1 MTAATRR
8 RASVLGLALATA
20 LTLSFCPADAT
31 VVTAHGD
38 TVPEVA
44 DLGPT
49 SFTVPGPYAVGETTL
64 KLKTNKAPVEVWFPA
79 TPESVE
85 GKPAGS
91 YDMVSWMPEWV
102 QKKLPA
108 DFSLTYPSGGVRGV
122 HIAPGRFPLV
132 VFSHGYAGFRDQS
145 SFLTAWLAT
154 WGFVV
159 AAPDQHS
166 RDITTVLNLNTPP
179 PGKKTTDIGDLRA
192 TITLMRAKNEQ
203 SGKRFFGHVD
213 MEKVAAV
220 GHSAGAAAVEALA
233 AVDPRV
239 GTFVSMAGASVGAF
253 GESKGGAFTKLPKVP
268 GMIMAATDDGVVGS
282 ASLVTAYGKLNA
294 PKRLVMVGG
303 GHHAFSDICEI
314 GAGEGGLVAVAQF
327 IGIPV
332 SDQLARLANDGC
344 SPPDLPPTEA
354 WPAIRQAV
362 VAQLRNV
369 FAFDTSTAGLDG
381 LVEAFPGV
389 VAENTSEG

>member
-1 MTAATRR
+1 M
-8 RASVLGLALATA
+8 
-20 LTLSFCPADAT
+20 
-31 VVTAHGD
+31 
-38 TVPEVA
+38 
-44 DLGPT
+44 
-49 SFTVPGPYAVGETTL
+49 
-64 KLKTNKAPVEVWFPA
+64 WFPA

-85 GKPAGS
+85 GKPAAS

-122 HIAPGRFPLV
+122 PMAAGRFPLV

-145 SFLTAWLAT
+145 SFLTAWLAS

-179 PGKKTTDIGDLRA
+179 PGKKTTDVGDLRA
-192 TITLMRAKNEQ
+192 TITKMSIKNAT
-203 SGKRFFGHVD
+203 SGKRFSGHID
-213 MEKVAAV
+213 LTKVAAV

-239 GTFVSMAGASVGAF
+239 DTFVSMAGASVGAF

-282 ASLVTAYGKLNA
+282 ASLVTAYGKLNE
-294 PKRLVMVGG
+294 PKRFVTVGG

-314 GAGEGGLVAVAQF
+314 GAGEGGLVAVAEL

-332 SDQLARLANDGC
+332 SDQLKALGLGRVLPARPAAHRGLAGDPADRRRAAAARPRLRHHDRGPRRPGRGVPGRGRAERERGLGPEQP
-344 SPPDLPPTEA
+344 SRRPERVEQLGWSRRGRPTGRA
-354 WPAIRQAV
+354 R
-362 VAQLRNV
+362 RR
-369 FAFDTSTAGLDG
+369 
-381 LVEAFPGV
+381 
-389 VAENTSEG
+389 

>member
-1 MTAATRR
+1 MTDSTRR
-8 RASVLGLALATA
+8 RATVLGLALATA
-20 LTLSFCPADAT
+20 LTLSFCPSADAT
-31 VVTAHGD
+31 VASAHD
-38 TVPEVA
+38 TVPEVT

-49 SFTVPGPYAVGETTL
+49 SFSVPGPYAVGESTL

-79 TPESVE
+79 TSESVA
-85 GKPAGS
+85 GKPEAS
-91 YDMVSWMPEWV
+91 YDMVSWMPDWV
-102 QKKLPA
+102 QKRLPA

-122 HIAPGRFPLV
+122 PVAEGTFPLV

-145 SFLTAWLAT
+145 SFLTAWLAS

-179 PGKKTTDIGDLRA
+179 PGKKTTDVGDLRA
-192 TITLMRAKNEQ
+192 TITLMRTQNAT

-213 MEKVAAV
+213 LKKVAAV

-239 GTFVSMAGASVGAF
+239 DTFVSMAGASVGAF
-253 GESKGGAFTKLPKVP
+253 GEGKGGAFSKLPKVP
-268 GMIMAATDDGVVGS
+268 GMIMAASDDGVVDSSG
-282 ASLVTAYGKLNA
+282 LVKAYGKLKK
-294 PKRLVMVGG
+294 PKRFVTVGG

-314 GAGEGGLVAVAQF
+314 GAGQGGLVAVAEL

-332 SDQLARLANDGC
+332 SDQLKALASDGC
-344 SPPDLPPTEA
+344 FPPALPPTEA

-362 VAQLRNV
+362 VAQLRHV
-369 FAFDTSTAGLDG
+369 FGFDTSTAGLDG

-389 VAENTSEG
+389 VSESKSAG